1 MTVTT
6 RQETIRVILVDD
18 HALVREGL
26 RSVLAG
32 EPGVEI
38 VAEATNAES
47 AMAAALR
54 EKPDVVLLDIRLPD
68 EDGIEVTRKL
78 HAALPE
84 TAVVLLTMHENR
96 GLARRGLEAG
106 AVGYLLK
113 DSPAP
118 LIRLAIRAARQ
129 EGAVLHHRV
138 LRDLLLGGPA
148 EPESSENGNGNGH
161 RLPLLSEREMDV
173 LRQVA
178 DGKSNR
184 KIAESMH
191 LSESTVKKYIQS
203 LLAKLQVADRTEA
216 AVTALRSGLLR

>member
-1 MTVTT
+1 MTLMT
-6 RQETIRVILVDD
+6 RRETIRVLLVDD

-26 RSVLAG
+26 RSVLMA
-32 EPGVEI
+32 EPDFSVVG
-38 VAEATNAES
+38 EATNAGGAVE
-47 AMAAALR
+47 MALR
-54 EKPDVVLLDIRLPD
+54 EKPDVVLLDIRLAD
-68 EDGIEVTRKL
+68 GDGIEVTKRL
-78 HAALPE
+78 RQELPG

-118 LIRLAIRAARQ
+118 LIRLAIRAACE

-138 LRDLLLGGPA
+138 LRDLLVSSAA
-148 EPESSENGNGNGH
+148 EPEASADGNGH

-184 KIAESMH
+184 RIAESMH

>member
-1 MTVTT
+1 MTLTT
-6 RQETIRVILVDD
+6 RQETIRVIVVDD

-38 VAEATNAES
+38 VAEATTAES

-68 EDGIEVTRKL
+68 EDGIEVTRRL

-106 AVGYLLK
+106 AMGYLLK

-129 EGAVLHHRV
+129 EGAILHHRV
-138 LRDLLLGGPA
+138 LRDLLLGTPTELEA
-148 EPESSENGNGNGH
+148 PENGNGH
-161 RLPLLSEREMDV
+161 RLPALSEREMDV

>member
-26 RSVLAG
+26 RAVLTA
-32 EPGVEI
+32 EPDVEI
-38 VAEATNAES
+38 VAEATNAE
-47 AMAAALR
+47 AAVAAALR

-68 EDGIEVTRKL
+68 QDGIEVTKRL
-78 HAALPE
+78 RENLPD

-118 LIRLAIRAARQ
+118 LIRLAIRAVMQ

-138 LRDLLLGGPA
+138 LRDLILGTAP
-148 EPESSENGNGNGH
+148 EPEVPENGHGH
-161 RLPLLSEREMDV
+161 RLPALSDREMDV

-184 KIAESMH
+184 KIAETMH